1 MSAFDRQKQAA
12 CRVPEMALSHS
23 DIHHDSDLD
32 TIQDEY
38 ERVRGEFERLGFP
51 ARLPISI
58 ADSGESESWDMMQD
72 VELEEFD
79 FGPSSPP
86 TDLSEGELEEVMLN
100 GGIFNWQQPSISND
114 IMALED
120 ESESSEIDDELMA
133 SRSES
138 SLSGDSDG
146 SPSTISPSA
155 LSPVYRDSPDSMGRS
170 DCENHP
176 ISPCHSPCYSRPG
189 SPWPMFA
196 RPSFK
201 KTRSPFWTTF
211 RVREFR

>member
-1 MSAFDRQKQAA
+1 
-12 CRVPEMALSHS
+12 MASSHTEPHHGS
-23 DIHHDSDLD
+23 DSEGNR
-32 TIQDEY
+32 DEY
-38 ERVRGEFERLGFP
+38 EQVRGDFERLSFPP
-51 ARLPISI
+51 ARLQASMT
-58 ADSGESESWDMMQD
+58 DSEGNESWNIMPDGELQD
-72 VELEEFD
+72 FD
-79 FGPSSPP
+79 FGPPLPP
-86 TDLSEGELEEVMLN
+86 AYLSEGELGDVMMT
-100 GGIFNWQQPSISND
+100 GGTFNWHQPSIDND
-114 IMALED
+114 VIALDE
-120 ESESSEIDDELMA
+120 ESEGGDMDELMV

-146 SPSTISPSA
+146 SPSSTAST
-155 LSPVYRDSPDSMGRS
+155 LGQVYRESPDSMGRS

>member
-1 MSAFDRQKQAA
+1 MF
-12 CRVPEMALSHS
+12 
-23 DIHHDSDLD
+23 
-32 TIQDEY
+32 
-38 ERVRGEFERLGFP
+38 
-51 ARLPISI
+51 
-58 ADSGESESWDMMQD
+58 
-72 VELEEFD
+72 
-79 FGPSSPP
+79 
-86 TDLSEGELEEVMLN
+86 N
-100 GGIFNWQQPSISND
+100 GGIFDWQQPSIGNE
-114 IMALED
+114 IIALD
-120 ESESSEIDDELMA
+120 EETESDELIV

-146 SPSTISPSA
+146 SPSTISPTA
-155 LSPVYRDSPDSMGRS
+155 LSQVYRDSPDSMGRS

-176 ISPCHSPCYSRPG
+176 VSPCHSPCYSRPG

>member
-1 MSAFDRQKQAA
+1 
-12 CRVPEMALSHS
+12 
-23 DIHHDSDLD
+23 
-32 TIQDEY
+32 
-38 ERVRGEFERLGFP
+38 
-51 ARLPISI
+51 
-58 ADSGESESWDMMQD
+58 
-72 VELEEFD
+72 
-79 FGPSSPP
+79 
-86 TDLSEGELEEVMLN
+86 MLN
-100 GGIFNWQQPSISND
+100 GGIFNWQQPSIGD
-114 IMALED
+114 GEATQE
-120 ESESSEIDDELMA
+120 EESSDIDELMM

-146 SPSTISPSA
+146 SPSTISPAA
-155 LSPVYRDSPDSMGRS
+155 LSPVYHDSPDSPDSMGRS

-176 ISPCHSPCYSRPG
+176 ISPCQSPCYSRPG